1 MKMLT
6 GLYCVTN
13 FPILS
18 KPIQNEEDLQ
28 FEYSILIEAVGFY
41 ISTPI
46 LYLISNLGDVNLHNS
61 LTEGNKINSN
71 TVCMRIQNS
80 FTPLMPLITS
90 NADFVKKIHIG
101 DITNFEVR
109 LVDANLHDVKL
120 LSPMWVTF
128 TIQESLP
135 DEKDTEDFWQF
146 SYIREQRK
154 LKQPTELIQ
163 LNPELIE
170 AINSEPTNYS

>member
-6 GLYCVTN
+6 GLYYVKN
-13 FPILS
+13 FPI
-18 KPIQNEEDLQ
+18 EA
-28 FEYSILIEAVGFY
+28 IEKKLTVKAVGFL

-61 LTEGNKINSN
+61 LTEDNKIDSN

-80 FTPLMPLITS
+80 FTPLLPLITS

-109 LVDANLHDVKL
+109 LVDANLHDIKL
-120 LSPMWVTF
+120 LTPMWVTF
-128 TIQESLP
+128 TIQNSPP
-135 DEKDTEDFWQF
+135 DEKDAEDFWQF
-146 SYIREQRK
+146 SYQ
-154 LKQPTELIQ
+154 KQPREMLPPNKMFP

-170 AINSEPTNYS
+170 ALNSEPVIFN